1 MSIIRQNKIII
12 SENSQKRNND
22 KNNNSLLPNLHSI
35 NPKWYKI
42 TYEDY
47 KSGNINKT
55 PEISK
60 LKKVESSYNVIK
72 NKKKYIY
79 PY

>member
-1 MSIIRQNKIII
+1 MSILRQNKIII

-55 PEISK
+55 P
-60 LKKVESSYNVIK
+60 
-72 NKKKYIY
+72 
-79 PY
+79 

>member
-55 PEISK
+55 SEISK
-60 LKKVESSYNVIK
+60 LKRG
-72 NKKKYIY
+72 
-79 PY
+79 